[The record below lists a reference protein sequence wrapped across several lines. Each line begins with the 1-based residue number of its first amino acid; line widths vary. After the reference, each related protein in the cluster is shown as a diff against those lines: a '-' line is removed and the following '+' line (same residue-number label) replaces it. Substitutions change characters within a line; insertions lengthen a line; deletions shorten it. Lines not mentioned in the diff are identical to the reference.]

1 MSKILVSGGLVP
13 TTKDTLLDVRTR
25 VATFSEIANIEN
37 PARFMVITVEDTGK
51 KYEVRKL
58 SSKIIGGIEVENS
71 TIDINDPEALV
82 DLGLAEELRSEDEK
96 VRQSNESKRIEAE
109 NLRKAAE
116 DSRKVNE
123 TNRVSA
129 EDVREASERT
139 RVSSEE
145 TRNANEH
152 TRNSN
157 ETKRQSQE
165 IARQD
170 NETYRVHSEN
180 DRNAS
185 EERRNKSEM
194 ERVNRENTRGMAE
207 SQRITN
213 ENNRKSSEDLR
224 INSEF
229 QRGEN
234 ERQRGLSETS
244 RNSAEIERMA
254 SEVQRKKDEEARAS
268 TFETLKGQMQ
278 TTIQEGQTAVAA
290 TEKATRDAQKVVD
303 NYDAKVAEQDSKLT
317 ELGSEVD
324 NISGAIELETTTTY
338 IQGESKT
345 GYINPDSGFLF
356 LIDLDKSVFY
366 CPVKKGRTY
375 KIAIP
380 KTSTSKVT
388 YGFTDVVKSNNPTY
402 NRESVGQ
409 GISYEGEVESPI
421 NGYILLCYMSD
432 GGIPTVSTTDVASKA
447 IDRLKDYLGEIV
459 KSNTDA
465 AADIPFSREVYSIYD
480 RIFNTEDIIAA
491 KNYIPVELGLS
502 DYVYDSITGVPNN
515 VVFVSAFNQ
524 DKKLICS
531 VTNTTGAYI
540 KTANIRDYIP
550 EELWGVVKF
559 LCVNCYTTD
568 LASAVITLK
577 NSNEFVIKK
586 DGQKYNIVSGKTI
599 PVEFSIKNSNI
610 TTDYIPVEI
619 NKENK
624 IYLTSSG
631 YFNSY
636 ASNTL
641 DFYDDLKQLIKSVPA
656 SDINY
661 LVNNGDLSRNL
672 VVCVNDYI
680 DESDNVR
687 YIKITNYTVAKGD
700 NFINL
705 YYAHNGY
712 SKCLD
717 IPNLFKGKVML
728 TYGDSVTEGRTWQNQ
743 LSQVKGFLWDS
754 NTCSRLGV
762 DNIDCKAEYYHYEVA
777 SGEDKDKVCFK
788 RDDGTYYYFSDD
800 GSEINISND
809 KMVSV
814 HNRSTGVSGSLLI
827 ARPQHGLNYRCVY
840 KRIQEAQS
848 FTPDVII
855 IYGTYNDVQ
864 VGVSTNEILKASF
877 YGTKYDAP
885 YYGLPKEGVT
895 FSSSLKGI
903 FEMLSRT
910 CPLAKVVY
918 VGVYTF
924 LDNPTGKEEW
934 FQMAADCNVQNDLA
948 KEICKQYAIPFVDMQ
963 AEFGCNWFNHMKLMA
978 SSSPHPNKLGGDRT
992 AEIIASKL

>member
-1 MSKILVSGGLVP
+1 MIKINYKSDFKIKEKP
-13 TTKDTLLDVRTR
+13 TTVALEVPFIFSYYVFENRKYVASFDGSKYVNCERKEDGSLDVI
-25 VATFSEIANIEN
+25 FNN
-37 PARFMVITVEDTGK
+37 PGFGIGHLKVER
-51 KYEVRKL
+51 KYA
-58 SSKIIGGIEVENS
+58 
-71 TIDINDPEALV
+71 INDKAFSDGVYDVVSVDKTDVFITSGKTSGNYVETLV
-82 DLGLAEELRSEDEK
+82 VPPYLKGDKGDPMTWSTMTETEREELVHDIAEAIDPEMVMTENEK
-96 VRQSNESKRIEAE
+96 SRQEAE
-109 NLRKAAE
+109 QSRQTAE
-116 DSRKVNE
+116 
-123 TNRVSA
+123 
-129 EDVREASERT
+129 
-139 RVSSEE
+139 
-145 TRNANEH
+145 
-152 TRNSN
+152 
-157 ETKRQSQE
+157 Q
-165 IARQD
+165 
-170 NETYRVHSEN
+170 
-180 DRNAS
+180 
-185 EERRNKSEM
+185 
-194 ERVNRENTRGMAE
+194 
-207 SQRITN
+207 QR
-213 ENNRKSSEDLR
+213 
-224 INSEF
+224 
-229 QRGEN
+229 
-234 ERQRGLSETS
+234 
-244 RNSAEIERMA
+244 
-254 SEVQRKKDEEARAS
+254 S
-268 TFETLKGQMQ
+268 TTFNTLKGEMQ
-278 TTIQEGQTAVAA
+278 SAITAGNAA
-290 TEKATRDAQKVVD
+290 AGNAQKVVD
-303 NYDAKVAEQDSKLT
+303 NYDAKVAEQDAKLS

-324 NISGAIELETTTTY
+324 SISGAIELEVTTTY

-356 LIDLDKSVFY
+356 LIDLVQSVFY

-388 YGFTDVVKSNNPTY
+388 YGFTDVVQSNNPTY

-409 GISYEGEVESPI
+409 GISYEGEVEAPI
-421 NGYILLCYMSD
+421 NGYILLCYMPD
-432 GGIPTVSTTDVASKA
+432 GGIPTVSTIDFASKA
-447 IDRLKDYLGEIV
+447 IDRLKDYLGELV

-465 AADIPFSREVYSIYD
+465 AADIPFSREVYSIND
-480 RIFNTEDIIAA
+480 RTFNTEDIIAA

-515 VVFVSAFNQ
+515 FVFVSAFNQ

-631 YFNSY
+631 YFNRYS
-636 ASNTL
+636 ANAL

-661 LVNNGDLSRNL
+661 LVNNGGLIRNL

-687 YIKITNYTVAKGD
+687 YIKITNYTQAKGD
-700 NFINL
+700 DFINL

-717 IPNLFKGKVML
+717 VPNLFKGKVML

-754 NTCSRLGV
+754 NTCARLGV
-762 DNIDCKAEYYHYEVA
+762 DNIDCEAEYYHYEVA

-827 ARPQHGLNYRCVY
+827 ARPQQGLNYRCVY

-848 FTPDVII
+848 FAPDVII

-864 VGVSTNEILKASF
+864 DGVSTDEIRKASF
-877 YGTKYDAP
+877 YGTKDDAP
-885 YYGLPKEGVT
+885 YYGLPKDGVT

-934 FQMAADCNVQNDLA
+934 FQRATDCKVQNDLA
-948 KEICKQYAIPFVDMQ
+948 KEICEQYAIPFVDMQ
-963 AEFGCNWFNHMKLMA
+963 SEFGCNWFNHMKLMD
-978 SSSPHPNKLGGDRT
+978 SYSPHPNKLGADRT